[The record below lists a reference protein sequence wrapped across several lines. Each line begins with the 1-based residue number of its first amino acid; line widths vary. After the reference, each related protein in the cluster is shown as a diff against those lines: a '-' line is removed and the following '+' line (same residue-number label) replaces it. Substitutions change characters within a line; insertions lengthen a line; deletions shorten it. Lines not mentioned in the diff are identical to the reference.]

1 MKEKTIITISRE
13 YGSGGR
19 RIGEKLALALG
30 IPYYDKAIIDMAA
43 QKSGFDPEFIA
54 SQEQKVTGSLLF
66 TLATTGYYTGES
78 LHDQIFRAECHAI
91 LEMAVQGSCVMVGRC
106 ADYILQEKKPFRI
119 FVYAPV
125 EERMARCRKR
135 LPEQEKVSDRELK
148 QHILSIDK
156 NRAAYYRFYTGQVWG
171 DKVNYDFCANTA
183 SCPVEKLASAVLA
196 MLP

>member
-30 IPYYDKAIIDMAA
+30 IPYCDKAIIDMAA

-106 ADYILQEKKPFRI
+106 ADYILKGKFDCFNVFIHADEEFCRARAITEYGVKPAEAAKVIEKINRQ
-119 FVYAPV
+119 
-125 EERMARCRKR
+125 RARHY
-135 LPEQEKVSDRELK
+135 Q
-148 QHILSIDK
+148 
-156 NRAAYYRFYTGQVWG
+156 YYSQQVWG
-171 DKVNYDFCANTA
+171 AAKNYHMTLDSGRFGIDG
-183 SCPVEKLASAVLA
+183 SVEILKSMAELF
-196 MLP
+196 